1 MVNNVLKV
9 NCRECGLNDT
19 HSTTFH
25 DQWSLNKANFCLPDS
40 HPCLLQKAPF
50 ASAGNY
56 SQDEPAPSESAGS
69 ITFSRATIESK
80 IYDAERNSTDP
91 NAGMIAQIIRSVFLN

>member
-9 NCRECGLNDT
+9 KCRECGLNT
-19 HSTTFH
+19 NHSTNCY
-25 DQWSLNKANFCLPDS
+25 DQWSSNKANVCLPDS

-91 NAGMIAQIIRSVFLN
+91 NAGTLVQMIRSMILN